1 MDAYSQGFQ
10 FGVIL
15 LESVIVI
22 NLAYDNDVDIVKIHF
37 LTSSLKWQQGAFQ
50 KVYEL
55 VKLGAFKSSLFNKL
69 HIFQCVSNMFC
80 VEF

>member
-37 LTSSLKWQQGAFQ
+37 
-50 KVYEL
+50 
-55 VKLGAFKSSLFNKL
+55 
-69 HIFQCVSNMFC
+69 
-80 VEF
+80 